1 MRSAV
6 TGYKPR
12 TERERRSHPEEITM
26 PVVAVV
32 GWLIGL
38 PVIVVIVLI
47 VLLVKAIL

>member
-1 MRSAV
+1 
-6 TGYKPR
+6 
-12 TERERRSHPEEITM
+12 M